1 MPSSHCSRS
10 RSYSRRVRRTHVD
23 VTVVVSAPEAVQK
36 QRVVARPGMSEAK
49 LAGLLARQLPDAKK
63 RARADF
69 VVDTGTT
76 LADMQA
82 QIDTLIESLKGRK
95 GRVME
100 RLRLEQGR

>member
-1 MPSSHCSRS
+1 
-10 RSYSRRVRRTHVD
+10 
-23 VTVVVSAPEAVQK
+23 
-36 QRVVARPGMSEAK
+36 MSEAK
-49 LAGLLARQLPDAKK
+49 LAGLLARQLPDAEK
-63 RARADF
+63 RVRADF

-100 RLRLEQGR
+100 RLRLEQGG